1 MDEPTQT
8 STQDSGV
15 AKDFPPLPDMI
26 RIFSHDMMGWAKDG
40 FKTADEGETNRRL
53 AICESC
59 ENYKEE
65 RCVLCGCFMK
75 AKAKVLVASC
85 PSAKW

>member
-1 MDEPTQT
+1 MNDTTQT

-15 AKDFPPLPDMI
+15 AKDFPPIPDMI
-26 RIFSHDMMGWAKDG
+26 RTLSHDMMGWAKDG
-40 FKTADEGETNRRL
+40 FKTSDESEATRRL
-53 AICESC
+53 AICDTC

-65 RCVLCGCFMK
+65 RCLLCGCFMK
-75 AKAKVLVASC
+75 AKVMVSVASC